1 MITIGNFKVADMDI
15 ISRLN
20 KKNHE
25 AAVRARRM
33 NKSAR
38 RLLDDRIHKI
48 EASQKQKTKSLDR
61 NTESVATILQE
72 LSETAR
78 SRYSDGTDSPI
89 TWDEDFCL
97 PSFRDKTTE
106 DPKIPDQT
114 EKIKVVKRNLE
125 KREKTETHVI
135 NPNKDLN
142 EKLKTVKSHSHRPK
156 WKSEKTHEE
165 EQRSK
170 NDITAISH
178 FKPTPCRYVLRKK
191 ETPCMYFPCRLPETY
206 HSIGFQSRPVEYN
219 TLSNYKELSHRSRI
233 VLPLK
238 PAPVSGN
245 YNVAVDKTIATPR
258 ISVKDRIRGL
268 NQYVKEMKA
277 RNERSKPKDWAIR
290 YGEPI
295 PRRLLL
301 KTVVPV

>member
-1 MITIGNFKVADMDI
+1 MDI

-38 RLLDDRIHKI
+38 RLLDEQIHKL
-48 EASQKQKTKSLDR
+48 EASQKQKTKSLER

-89 TWDEDFCL
+89 AWDEDFCL
-97 PSFRDKTTE
+97 PSFRDK
-106 DPKIPDQT
+106 IPDQT
-114 EKIKVVKRNLE
+114 EKIN
-125 KREKTETHVI
+125 REKADIV
-135 NPNKDLN
+135 NLKKDLN
-142 EKLKTVKSHSHRPK
+142 EKLKTVKLHSHRQK
-156 WKSEKTHEE
+156 WKPEKNRKE

-170 NDITAISH
+170 NDITVISH
-178 FKPTPCRYVLRKK
+178 FKSTPCRYVLRKK
-191 ETPCMYFPCRLPETY
+191 ETQCMYFPCRLPETY

-219 TLSNYKELSHRSRI
+219 ALSNYEELSHRSRV

-245 YNVAVDKTIATPR
+245 FNVAVDKAVATPR

-277 RNERSKPKDWAIR
+277 RNEKSKPKDWAIR

-295 PRRLLL
+295 PRRLLF
-301 KTVVPV
+301 KTVIPV